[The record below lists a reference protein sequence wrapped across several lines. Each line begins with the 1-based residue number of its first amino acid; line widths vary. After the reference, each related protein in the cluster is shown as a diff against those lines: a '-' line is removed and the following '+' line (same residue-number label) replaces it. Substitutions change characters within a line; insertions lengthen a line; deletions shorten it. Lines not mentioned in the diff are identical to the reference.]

1 MIEFR
6 GKAAYQLYIH
16 SKLNYLNW
24 KDNKMNISI
33 FGTGN
38 MARGIG
44 YRLVAGG
51 NSVTVFGR
59 DAVKSQALANELRK
73 AVKAGATVS
82 VAKIGDSIHDGV
94 VVLAMWYSGNIE
106 IAQKF
111 SGQLAGKIVVDI
123 SNALNDTYDG
133 LTIAPDTSAGE
144 QVAAALP
151 KSKVVKAFNTT
162 FANTLVEGKV
172 AGQPLDVFIA
182 GNDESAKAT
191 VANLVK
197 AGGLVS
203 IDAGP
208 IHRARQLEALG
219 LLGITLQGPHNL
231 GFMSAW
237 KLIH

>member
-1 MIEFR
+1 
-6 GKAAYQLYIH
+6 
-16 SKLNYLNW
+16 
-24 KDNKMNISI
+24 MNVSI
-33 FGTGN
+33 FGTGS
-38 MARGIG
+38 MAKGIG

-51 NSVTVFGR
+51 NSVTIFGR
-59 DAVKSQALANELRK
+59 DAVKTKALADELHK
-73 AVKAGATVS
+73 ALKPGATVS
-82 VAKIGDSIHDGV
+82 AATVGDSIHDEV

-106 IAQKF
+106 IARKF

-133 LTIAPDTSAGE
+133 LTIASDTSAGE
-144 QVAAALP
+144 QVAALLP

-162 FANTLVEGKV
+162 FANTLVAGKV

-182 GNDESAKAT
+182 GNDETAKAT

-197 AGGLVS
+197 AGGLVA

-208 IHRARQLEALG
+208 LHRARQLEALG

-231 GFMSAW
+231 GFNSA
-237 KLIH
+237 

>member
-1 MIEFR
+1 
-6 GKAAYQLYIH
+6 
-16 SKLNYLNW
+16 
-24 KDNKMNISI
+24 MNVSI

-44 YRLVAGG
+44 YCLVAGG
-51 NSVTVFGR
+51 NSITIFGR
-59 DAVKSQALANELRK
+59 DVIKAQALADELRK
-73 AVKAGATVS
+73 AVKTGATVS
-82 VAKIGDSIHDGV
+82 AAKIGDSIHDGV

-111 SGQLAGKIVVDI
+111 SGPLAGKIVVDI

-162 FANTLVEGKV
+162 FASTLVEGKV

-182 GNDESAKAT
+182 GNDESAKTA

-197 AGGLVS
+197 AGGLIA

-208 IHRARQLEALG
+208 LHRARQLEALG
-219 LLGITLQGPHNL
+219 LLGITLQGPHKL